1 MAERITIEQDQHDDG
16 TPCACSDCDWKG
28 PVEALDAPDG
38 AVLTPGDASP
48 AGRCPACGSLAYLDT
63 PQSRAEDAFR
73 DLLRLKTWHPDDAA
87 TRVAA
92 LEAAFNEAMA
102 GASIRVEM
110 LLVRGTHNV
119 EFEDAD
125 GDTLRYPVIA
135 NDALDAVVVA
145 WGARRAN
152 EFDIRKGP
160 DGFDPRYAM
169 QAYPDCYS
177 VDAVFPFGGGSD
189 ESESLRKLASIGVC
203 DPISLDDVLK
213 VIPEFDNAVAITE
226 GWEVVTDEDAGTFSI
241 RAFGDT
247 FASDNAALFHV
258 VTLAQAESPYHCRA
272 VARIGL
278 ENARHE

>member
-16 TPCACSDCDWKG
+16 TPCACSDCDWTG
-28 PVEALDAPDG
+28 PIEALDAPSG

-48 AGRCPACGSLAYLDT
+48 AGRCPDCGSLAYLDT
-63 PQSRAEDAFR
+63 PESRAEDAFR
-73 DLLRLKTWHPDDAA
+73 DLMRIKTWHPDEAA
-87 TRVAA
+87 KRVAA

-125 GDTLRYPVIA
+125 GHESRYPVIA
-135 NDALDAVVVA
+135 DDTLDAVIVA
-145 WGARRAN
+145 WGAKRAN
-152 EFDIRKGP
+152 EFDTRKGA

-169 QAYPDCYS
+169 EAYPDSYN
-177 VDAVFPFGGGSD
+177 VENVFPFVGGSD
-189 ESESLRKLASIGVC
+189 QSETLRKLASIGVC
-203 DPISLDDVLK
+203 DPIALDDVLK
-213 VIPEFDNAVAITE
+213 VAPVFNNAVAITE
-226 GWEVVTDEDAGTFSI
+226 GWEVVTDHDAGTFTI

-272 VARIGL
+272 IARVGI
-278 ENARHE
+278 ENPRHE